1 MFFRTGVCLSE
12 FKALQAVAGSQTAI
26 LNKKT
31 DNSLSRPCGEKTSRC
46 ASFEKKG
53 SLTVEAALVFPL
65 FLFVLT
71 AFLYLFF
78 LVELRAEVGRALT
91 DTGRGLSQT
100 AYFSENAGSL
110 APSALAMLYG
120 QREVKEYLEGCVS
133 AEIIKGGA
141 DGISFL
147 GTVWNEETSVLTLRA
162 SFQVTLPPGLA
173 WFHPI
178 RVTQKRTVR
187 GFTGFSGRE
196 GAEET
201 EGSEIVY
208 VTDHGTVY
216 HRDLSCRYL
225 KLSVQQAELDQV
237 DSMHN
242 EDGGKYYPCERCW
255 KEGASVVFLTESGD
269 RYHQSLNCSSLVRGI
284 HAVRIWETGGRPPC
298 SVCGG

>member
-1 MFFRTGVCLSE
+1 MIFRTGVCLSE

-26 LNKKT
+26 LNKKA
-31 DNSLSRPCGEKTSRC
+31 DISLSRPCGEKTSRC

-91 DTGRGLSQT
+91 DAGRELSLA
-100 AYFSENAGSL
+100 AYFSEDAGSL

-120 QREVKEYLEGCVS
+120 QREVKEYLEGS
-133 AEIIKGGA
+133 APAELVKGGA

-147 GTVWNEETSVLTLRA
+147 GTVWDDKTSVLTLRA
-162 SFQVTLPPGLA
+162 SFQVVLPPGLE
-173 WFHPI
+173 WFLPI
-178 RVTQKRTVR
+178 RVTQERTVR
-187 GFTGFSGRE
+187 GFTGFLGRD
-196 GAEET
+196 GAGGT
-201 EGSEIVY
+201 KDSEIVY

-225 KLSVQQAELDQV
+225 KLSVQQADLDQV
-237 DSMHN
+237 GGMRN
-242 EDGGKYYPCERCW
+242 EDGAKYYPCERCW
-255 KEGASVVFLTESGD
+255 EEGADIVFLTESGN
-269 RYHQSLNCSSLVRGI
+269 RYHQSLNCSSLIRGI
-284 HAVRIWETGGRPPC
+284 HAVRLWETGGRPPC

>member
-120 QREVKEYLEGCVS
+120 QREVK
-133 AEIIKGGA
+133 GGA

-178 RVTQKRTVR
+178 RVTQERTVR

-237 DSMHN
+237 DSMRN

-284 HAVRIWETGGRPPC
+284 HVVRIWETGGRPPC

>member
-1 MFFRTGVCLSE
+1 MDMKTLYR
-12 FKALQAVAGSQTAI
+12 I
-26 LNKKT
+26 LFGT
-31 DNSLSRPCGEKTSRC
+31 C
-46 ASFEKKG
+46 
-53 SLTVEAALVFPL
+53 
-65 FLFVLT
+65 
-71 AFLYLFF
+71 
-78 LVELRAEVGRALT
+78 
-91 DTGRGLSQT
+91 
-100 AYFSENAGSL
+100 
-110 APSALAMLYG
+110 SALAMLYG
-120 QREVKEYLEGCVS
+120 QREVKEYLEGRVS

-178 RVTQKRTVR
+178 RVTQERTVR

-196 GAEET
+196 GTEET

-237 DSMHN
+237 DSMRN
-242 EDGGKYYPCERCW
+242 EDGAKYYPCERCW

>member
-120 QREVKEYLEGCVS
+120 QREVKEYLEGRVS

-178 RVTQKRTVR
+178 RVTQERTVR

-216 HRDLSCRYL
+216 P
-225 KLSVQQAELDQV
+225 ELDQV
-237 DSMHN
+237 DSMRN

>member
-120 QREVKEYLEGCVS
+120 QREVKEYLEGRVS

-178 RVTQKRTVR
+178 RVTQERTVR

-237 DSMHN
+237 DSMRN
-242 EDGGKYYPCERCW
+242 EDGGKYYPCERCG
-255 KEGASVVFLTESGD
+255 KDGAWGVVLADTGE

>member
-1 MFFRTGVCLSE
+1 M
-12 FKALQAVAGSQTAI
+12 
-26 LNKKT
+26 
-31 DNSLSRPCGEKTSRC
+31 
-46 ASFEKKG
+46 
-53 SLTVEAALVFPL
+53 EAALVFPL

-120 QREVKEYLEGCVS
+120 QREVKEYLEGRVS

-178 RVTQKRTVR
+178 RVTQERTVR

-237 DSMHN
+237 DSMRN

>member
-120 QREVKEYLEGCVS
+120 QREVKEYLEGRVS

-162 SFQVTLPPGLA
+162 SFQVTLPP
-173 WFHPI
+173 
-178 RVTQKRTVR
+178 
-187 GFTGFSGRE
+187 GFSGRE

-237 DSMHN
+237 DSMRN